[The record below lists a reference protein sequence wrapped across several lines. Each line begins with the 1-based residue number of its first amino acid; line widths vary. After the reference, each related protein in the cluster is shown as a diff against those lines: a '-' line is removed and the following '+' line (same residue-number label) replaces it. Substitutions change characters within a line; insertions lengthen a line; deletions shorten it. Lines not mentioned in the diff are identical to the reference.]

1 MSIARRMLG
10 RTGFNASQIGAGD
23 LADRSL
29 TLAECVATLTRALD
43 AGVNVVDTAPG
54 YEAGFSEEIVGAA
67 VRQRRAEVFVIDKI
81 DEFDRSVNSMNRCSG

>member
-1 MSIARRMLG
+1 MTIARRMLG

-29 TLAECVATLTRALD
+29 TLEECVVTLTRALD

-54 YEAGFSEEIVGAA
+54 YESGFSEQIVRYGRTTPA
-67 VRQRRAEVFVIDKI
+67 
-81 DEFDRSVNSMNRCSG
+81 C